1 MELVPS
7 VEKRIGIVR
16 SRVEMISASIQEE
29 EDRRLNKDYSGDQ
42 TMHQDNVQV
51 RISLLREIERLN
63 ALLNNQN
70 GL

>member
-7 VEKRIGIVR
+7 VEKRMAIVR
-16 SRVEMISASIQEE
+16 SRIEGISSSIQEE
-29 EDRRLNKDYSGDQ
+29 EDRRLQKDYSGDQ
-42 TMHQDNVQV
+42 TLHQDNVQV
-51 RISLLREIERLN
+51 RISLLREVERLN